1 MSQTT
6 ETNDDTPWKSA
17 NPEKR
22 LGINV
27 PFPEP
32 LMVKLDYLIEHRAI
46 TSKSSFIRECVASSA
61 DVEIK
66 KLRRLQAAMR
76 HLEEE
81 DRLAK
86 QRKPAPSSE

>member
-1 MSQTT
+1 MNQA
-6 ETNDDTPWKSA
+6 NDPRDDEAPWHSA
-17 NPEKR
+17 NPDKK

-46 TSKSSFIRECVASSA
+46 SSKSSFIRECVSSSA
-61 DVEIK
+61 DEEIK

-81 DRLAK
+81 DRRPK
-86 QRKPAPSSE
+86 GKPADASE